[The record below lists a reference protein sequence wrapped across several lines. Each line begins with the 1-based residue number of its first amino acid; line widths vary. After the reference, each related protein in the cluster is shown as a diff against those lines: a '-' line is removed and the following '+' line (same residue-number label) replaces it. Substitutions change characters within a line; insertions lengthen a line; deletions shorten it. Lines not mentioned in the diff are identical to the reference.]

1 MPARLPRRTLPGS
14 PLGWNTTDDLESEAT
29 MTPAPPRH
37 RRWRFPVLTTVAL
50 SLTAAVTASR
60 LAGPGVVDALR
71 SDPSALRSGQLW
83 RLLSPVLVQTDRS
96 VLVVVGVL
104 VAAAVVGAVAEQ
116 VFPPR
121 RWIALY
127 LVGALVGHGLGEVF
141 QPRQGG
147 TSVAFAALLGGLAA
161 YALRRTSRVPAVLR
175 VEAVVAIPLAVA
187 DTVARDIH
195 GLPFL
200 AGLALTVLW
209 LHRDATAHSRAAPAP
224 RPRPAELPATADR

>member
-1 MPARLPRRTLPGS
+1 MSGTRPRP
-14 PLGWNTTDDLESEAT
+14 
-29 MTPAPPRH
+29 
-37 RRWRFPVLTTVAL
+37 RRWRFPILTTVTL

-71 SDPSALRSGQLW
+71 RDPSALRSGQLW
-83 RLLSPVLVQTDRS
+83 RLLSPVLVLTDRS

-116 VFPPR
+116 LFTPG
-121 RWIALY
+121 RWITLY

-141 QPRQGG
+141 QPLQGG

-161 YALRRTSRVPAVLR
+161 YALGRGTRVPAVLR
-175 VEAVVAIPLAVA
+175 IEAAVAIPLAVA
-187 DTVARDIH
+187 GTLARDIH

-200 AGLALTVLW
+200 AGLALVVLW
-209 LHRDATAHSRAAPAP
+209 LHRDAGAQGRAAAPAR

>member
-1 MPARLPRRTLPGS
+1 MSGTRPRP
-14 PLGWNTTDDLESEAT
+14 
-29 MTPAPPRH
+29 
-37 RRWRFPVLTTVAL
+37 RRWRFPILTAVTL
-50 SLTAAVTASR
+50 FLTAAVTASR
-60 LAGPGVVDALR
+60 LAGPGVVEALR
-71 SDPSALRSGQLW
+71 RDPSALRSGQLW

-116 VFPPR
+116 LFTPG

-141 QPRQGG
+141 QPLQGG
-147 TSVAFAALLGGLAA
+147 TSVAFTALLGGLAA

-175 VEAVVAIPLAVA
+175 VEAAVAIPLAVA
-187 DTVARDIH
+187 GTLARDIH

-209 LHRDATAHSRAAPAP
+209 LHRDASPQGRAPA
-224 RPRPAELPATADR
+224 RRSRPAEPPAPADR